1 MLLKIKVIPRSSKN
15 KIVEM
20 PDKSLKVKL
29 TAAPVEGEA
38 NEALINLLAKHL
50 NIAKSNI
57 KIKSGQRNRN
67 KTVEID

>member
-1 MLLKIKVIPRSSKN
+1 
-15 KIVEM
+15 M